1 MVIHDSQKLK
11 LKVMDFLRQ
20 GIRNQEFK
28 PGEHIKEIYL
38 TEVLGVSRAPVRE
51 ALLELAAEGLLQL
64 APNRGAYVMELSA
77 QQIMDR
83 ILLCGA
89 LEGFALHSTL
99 HLFTPPDFKRLEDSL
114 ERMQYIADTSGD
126 IPQLLTEELFFH
138 HACVVKVSDTF
149 LLEFIEKCSRMLEQL
164 LAGAWK
170 TIYTPGDFLR
180 RHRTLYAAIA
190 NGDPDSVE
198 QSVREHYFE
207 TASRMAHFGSDVR
220 KKNGAA

>member
-1 MVIHDSQKLK
+1 MVVHDSQKLK
-11 LKVMDFLRQ
+11 LKVMEFLRKS
-20 GIRNQEFK
+20 IRDQEFM

-64 APNRGAYVMELSA
+64 SPNRGAYVMELTA

-99 HLFTPPDFKRLEDSL
+99 HLFTPPDFKRLADSL
-114 ERMQYIADTSGD
+114 ERMQQIAETSAD
-126 IPQLLTEELFFH
+126 ISQLLDEELFFH

-164 LAGAWK
+164 LAEPWK
-170 TIYTPGDFLR
+170 TIYTPEDFLR
-180 RHRTLYAAIA
+180 RHRTLYTAIA
-190 NGDPDSVE
+190 NGDPELVE

-207 TASRMAHFGSDVR
+207 TASRMARFGSDVR
-220 KKNGAA
+220 QKAGVA